1 MRAWSGQ
8 GDRSGGSCYA
18 APMAKGELPG
28 PEYDGALTR
37 LRAEC
42 ADWPGVTETTG
53 WGNPTFK
60 ANRKSFAVLDRYQ
73 GGYCIWLRCDP
84 ARREALL
91 GEEGFFSA
99 PYDKNETAICRRL
112 GGLDWDGFRGL
123 LRHSYESV
131 MPG

>member
-1 MRAWSGQ
+1 
-8 GDRSGGSCYA
+8 
-18 APMAKGELPG
+18 MAKAPVPG
-28 PEYDGALTR
+28 PEYEAALAR

-42 ADWPGVTETTG
+42 AGWPAVTETTS

-60 ANRKSFAVLDRYQ
+60 ANGKSFAVLDRYK
-73 GGYCIWLRCDP
+73 GEYCIWLRCDP

-99 PYDKNETAICRRL
+99 PYDKNKTAICRLLDGLEWEEFEPLIRL
-112 GGLDWDGFRGL
+112 
-123 LRHSYESV
+123 SYESV